1 MLHFTNI
8 GPVDLF
14 KHLARH
20 NLNQWELSQADSCQ
34 GRNVSFN
41 PRWKN
46 PNVKVTEHEVP
57 GVTLRTNRAANS
69 PALDFSDLAINTFGE
84 KL

>member
-1 MLHFTNI
+1 V
-8 GPVDLF
+8 GLF
-14 KHLARH
+14 KHLARY

-34 GRNVSFN
+34 GRKVSFN
-41 PRWKN
+41 QRWKN
-46 PNVKVTEHEVP
+46 TKEKVTEHEVP
-57 GVTLRTNRAANS
+57 GVTLWNIRKVNP